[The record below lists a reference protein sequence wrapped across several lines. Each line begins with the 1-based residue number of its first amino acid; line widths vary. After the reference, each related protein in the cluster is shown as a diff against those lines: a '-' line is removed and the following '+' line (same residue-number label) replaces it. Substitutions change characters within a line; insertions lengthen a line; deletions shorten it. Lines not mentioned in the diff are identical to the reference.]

1 MQNAEAI
8 NPRIELF
15 YGQKSIKAQRFVMEK
30 SCFENIDCRKDDKKD
45 KKTYTPFPGADEKY
59 DDGSDWR
66 LYNPDKYRDPNWSPD
81 KE

>member
-1 MQNAEAI
+1 
-8 NPRIELF
+8 
-15 YGQKSIKAQRFVMEK
+15 MEK
-30 SCFENIDCRKDDKKD
+30 ACVGQLDCRENDHKEE
-45 KKTYTPFPGADEKY
+45 KTYTPYPGADEKY

>member
-1 MQNAEAI
+1 MSPGPILFISGPNSERAED
-8 NPRIELF
+8 
-15 YGQKSIKAQRFVMEK
+15 FVMEK
-30 SCFENIDCRKDDKKD
+30 ACVGQMDCRENDQKEE
-45 KKTYTPFPGADEKY
+45 KTYTPFPGADEKY

>member
-1 MQNAEAI
+1 
-8 NPRIELF
+8 
-15 YGQKSIKAQRFVMEK
+15 MEK
-30 SCFENIDCRKDDKKD
+30 SYFENIDCHENDKKD
-45 KKTYTPFPGADEKY
+45 EKTYTPYPGADEKY